1 MPGRVPCSC
10 LAAGLHWH
18 RGAEQWGC
26 GRPCIVLECGD
37 KNPLGVADG
46 LCWAPKALF
55 WFCERCS
62 GAVPSFLRLCVPLA
76 IGMDGSVPRA
86 PGLAPSPPSPQV
98 YQQEQPG
105 PALALGLS
113 REILPLHR
121 EHAASGCPGLMGLQ
135 GPPQPHYLPQPC
147 SARDKLSSLARGII
161 CGPLIFKKLGLKNVV
176 FGVRQNEP

>member
-1 MPGRVPCSC
+1 M
-10 LAAGLHWH
+10 
-18 RGAEQWGC
+18 
-26 GRPCIVLECGD
+26 
-37 KNPLGVADG
+37 
-46 LCWAPKALF
+46 
-55 WFCERCS
+55 
-62 GAVPSFLRLCVPLA
+62 
-76 IGMDGSVPRA
+76 PRA

-98 YQQEQPG
+98 YQQEQLE

-121 EHAASGCPGLMGLQ
+121 ERAASGCPGLMGLK